1 MIRISRL
8 TDYGIMLM
16 THLAQHGAG
25 DVRTARDLSAEAHL
39 PAPTVSKILKQLAR
53 QGLLEAH
60 RGARGGFSLSRP
72 ASAISILEVI
82 RALEGPFGIT
92 ECSAYPAERCELE
105 LRCPVGRNWQI
116 INRAVRSALEAI
128 TLADMARPLPQTLVP
143 AATRSPVEPRSA
155 RLPGA

>member
-8 TDYGIMLM
+8 TDYGIVLM
-16 THLAQHGAG
+16 TSLARCREG
-25 DVRTARDLSAEAHL
+25 DVRTARDLSAEAHV
-39 PAPTVSKILKQLAR
+39 PAPTVSKLLKLLAR

-60 RGARGGFSLSRP
+60 RGAKGGFRLARP
-72 ASAISILEVI
+72 AATISILEVV

-105 LRCPVGRNWQI
+105 LLCPVGRNWQI

-143 AATRSPVEPRSA
+143 AATRSRVESRSE
-155 RLPGA
+155 RLSGA

>member
-8 TDYGIMLM
+8 TDYGIVLM
-16 THLAQHGAG
+16 TSLARHGAG

-39 PAPTVSKILKQLAR
+39 PAPTVSKILKRLAR
-53 QGLLEAH
+53 QGLLAAH
-60 RGARGGFSLSRP
+60 RGARGGFSLARP
-72 ASAISILEVI
+72 SSAISILEVI

-105 LRCPVGRNWQI
+105 LCCPVGRNWQI

-128 TLADMARPLPQTLVP
+128 TLADMARPLPQMLVP
-143 AATRSPVEPRSA
+143 AAPRSPVESRSA
-155 RLPGA
+155 RLSGA